1 MLTFKIF
8 VRATQTILV
17 RGGKIISF
25 AEVWSQGCC
34 SFVWRVINFE
44 MSLSTPQSNKKRGE
58 MTLFSLHHNSNFLRL
73 VPPALWR
80 DPRHCAGS
88 RRRKTERITHPGKT
102 DWGVIVLSIT
112 LTHTCTL
119 SVFFIYFFYHLKNV
133 CTVVG
138 ICVRDSERERERHV
152 LSMCTGKDDFYISTS
167 GRWLGDLMLNLV
179 WPVFGTSQSPHS
191 HVDHR
196 EPPIHLLT
204 MDDEGQ
210 GLAKSP
216 QLHPPFLLSLS

>member
-1 MLTFKIF
+1 MLTFKF
-8 VRATQTILV
+8 FTRATQAILV

-44 MSLSTPQSNKKRGE
+44 MSLWTPQSNKKRGE

-102 DWGVIVLSIT
+102 DVRWGVIVLSVT

-119 SVFFIYFFYHLKNV
+119 SVFFIYFFTIWKMCALWWAYA
-133 CTVVG
+133 
-138 ICVRDSERERERHV
+138 RE
-152 LSMCTGKDDFYISTS
+152 G
-167 GRWLGDLMLNLV
+167 
-179 WPVFGTSQSPHS
+179 
-191 HVDHR
+191 HR
-196 EPPIHLLT
+196 ET
-204 MDDEGQ
+204 RSVYVRGERW
-210 GLAKSP
+210 
-216 QLHPPFLLSLS
+216 F